1 MKYACAF
8 AFINSSA
15 KGLYSWKKKLVKM
28 ENNFRKIDLCLIV
41 ITMSIFCAE
50 CRDPVLH
57 RVGGGRYTWAP
68 NINFKEW
75 SSHEQFFVGDWLCK
89 YHLVPLSLFI
99 PIKTIYIYIY
109 LNNLFSQYNYL
120 FIFMIFAIQ
129 DFGFDKRLYNVL
141 EVNKTSYDNCI
152 DKDFIKN
159 ITRGG
164 RDVFNLTEAKPY
176 YFLSGRG
183 YCFKGM
189 KVAMLVLEYHSPPAV
204 PNPASDICS
213 KMIQLV
219 LLGTALVC
227 TLLFK

>member
-1 MKYACAF
+1 M
-8 AFINSSA
+8 
-15 KGLYSWKKKLVKM
+15 
-28 ENNFRKIDLCLIV
+28 
-41 ITMSIFCAE
+41 MSIFCAE

-75 SSHEQFFVGDWLCK
+75 SSHEQFFVGDWL
-89 YHLVPLSLFI
+89 Y
-99 PIKTIYIYIY
+99 
-109 LNNLFSQYNYL
+109 
-120 FIFMIFAIQ
+120 
-129 DFGFDKRLYNVL
+129 FGFDKRLYNVL
-141 EVNKTSYDNCI
+141 EVNKTSHDNCI

-204 PNPASDICS
+204 PPEVPNPASDICS

-227 TLLFK
+227 TLLFKYI